1 MFPWYL
7 ENESYVYLYYILL
20 NQTLFSTTFIGPIAF
35 GGRALF
41 ALVLQSAEPD
51 SYLSV
56 F

>member
-35 GGRALF
+35 GRRALF